1 MIDATRAGGLL
12 VPADSAETVV
22 RLEGLSKAFGPLVAL
37 KSVDLA
43 VQRGEVVVIIGP
55 SGSGKSTLLRCINR
69 LEEPTSGRV
78 FVGGVE
84 LTSRSVNLNQ
94 ARRDIGFVF
103 QSFNLYPHMTALGNV
118 SLALR
123 LVLRMRKA
131 EAVARASEA
140 LREVGL
146 SDKAGAYPGQ
156 LSGGQQ
162 QRVGIA
168 RALALEPKVIL
179 LDEPTSSLDP
189 ELVRE
194 VLSAIR
200 RLRDKGQTMVIVSH
214 EMEFAREA
222 ADRVVFMA
230 GGEIVEQDIPA
241 RLFSAPTHA
250 RTREF
255 LSRILRV

>member
-1 MIDATRAGGLL
+1 
-12 VPADSAETVV
+12 
-22 RLEGLSKAFGPLVAL
+22 
-37 KSVDLA
+37 
-43 VQRGEVVVIIGP
+43 
-55 SGSGKSTLLRCINR
+55 
-69 LEEPTSGRV
+69 
-78 FVGGVE
+78 
-84 LTSRSVNLNQ
+84 
-94 ARRDIGFVF
+94 
-103 QSFNLYPHMTALGNV
+103 
-118 SLALR
+118 
-123 LVLRMRKA
+123 MRKA